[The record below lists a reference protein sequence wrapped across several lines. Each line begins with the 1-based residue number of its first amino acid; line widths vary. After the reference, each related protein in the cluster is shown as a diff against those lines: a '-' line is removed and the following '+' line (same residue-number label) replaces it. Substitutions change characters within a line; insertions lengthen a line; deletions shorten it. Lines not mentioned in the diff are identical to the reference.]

1 MKFIADTMLGNLARW
16 LRILGYDTLYSSF
29 FEDWKLLRYAEEEE
43 RILLTRDESLYR
55 RARARGL
62 GTVLI
67 TSDDIAEML
76 VQVAI
81 KTGIELSF
89 NPSRTRC
96 PECNTLLIKIS
107 RAEAL
112 SLLGGDL
119 VTKYEEFWRCG
130 KCGKIYWQGN
140 HWKTINSILERANKL
155 ISGSPEFKLG

>member
-1 MKFIADTMLGNLARW
+1 MKFVADTMLGNLARW

-29 FEDWKLLRYAEEEE
+29 FEDWRLLRYAGEEE
-43 RILLTRDESLYR
+43 RVLLTRDESLFR
-55 RARARGL
+55 KARARGL
-62 GTVLI
+62 SAVLI

-76 VQVAI
+76 AQVAI

-96 PECNTLLIKIS
+96 PECNTSLMRIS
-107 RAEAL
+107 KAEAL
-112 SLLGGDL
+112 SLLESDI

-140 HWKTINSILERANKL
+140 HWKTINSVLEKANKL
-155 ISGSPEFKLG
+155 ISRSPEF